1 MLVLGDLQP
10 CVERLVRQPTVA
22 VVGVRVGVVGVRKES
37 QAVMEEHAT
46 SGVVFVV
53 LGEALLDVGEPGSD
67 AVLVSLQ
74 GR

>member
-1 MLVLGDLQP
+1 
-10 CVERLVRQPTVA
+10 
-22 VVGVRVGVVGVRKES
+22 
-37 QAVMEEHAT
+37 MEEHAT